1 MSDLVFTPVPKHLLG
16 LIWPKVEEYLAKA
29 VDTAKGKLTID
40 DVRSGIESDLYLLWV
55 VVDGEDII
63 AAVTTRVIN
72 YPTCNGMALDW
83 VGGKRIKEWLSML
96 NSTMRDHAKN
106 HGCSHLEG
114 YGRPAWTRLIARHG
128 WQEDYVAFRLEV

>member
-29 VDTAKGKLTID
+29 VDTAKGKLTVD

-55 VVDGEDII
+55 VVDGDDII
-63 AAVTTRVIN
+63 AAITTRVIN

-83 VGGKRIKEWLSML
+83 IGGKRIKEWLPMVNESVM
-96 NSTMRDHAKN
+96 DHARSN
-106 HGCSHLEG
+106 GCSHLEG
-114 YGRPAWTRLIARHG
+114 YGRAAWARMIERHG
-128 WQEDYVAFRLEV
+128 WKQDYITFRLEV

>member
-29 VDTAKGKLTID
+29 VDTAKGKLTVE

-55 VVDGEDII
+55 VVDGEEII

-83 VGGKRIKEWLSML
+83 IGGKRIKEWINMANSAML
-96 NSTMRDHAKN
+96 DHARS

-114 YGRPAWTRLIARHG
+114 YGRAAWGRMLERHG
-128 WQEDYVAFRLEV
+128 WKQDYVAFRLEA

>member
-83 VGGKRIKEWLSML
+83 IGGKRIKEWMPMA
-96 NSTMRDHAKN
+96 NKIVMDHAKSN
-106 HGCSHLEG
+106 GCSHLEG
-114 YGRPAWTRLIARHG
+114 YGRAAWTRMIERHG
-128 WQEDYVAFRLEV
+128 WKQDYVAFRLEV

>member
-16 LIWPKVEEYLAKA
+16 LIWPKVEGYLSKA
-29 VDTAKGKLTID
+29 VDTAKGKFTLE

-55 VVDGEDII
+55 VVDGGDII

-72 YPTCNGMALDW
+72 YPTCSGMALDW
-83 VGGKRIKEWLSML
+83 IGGKRIKEWLPVANKTVME
-96 NSTMRDHAKN
+96 HARN

-114 YGRPAWTRLIARHG
+114 YGRAAWSRVGERHG
-128 WQEDYVAFRLEV
+128 WKHDYVAFRLEV

>member
-29 VDTAKGKLTID
+29 VDTAKGKLTVD

-55 VVDGEDII
+55 VVDGDDII

-83 VGGKRIKEWLSML
+83 IGGKRIKEWINVA
-96 NSTMRDHAKN
+96 NSTMLDHARS

-114 YGRPAWTRLIARHG
+114 YGRPAWGRMLERHG
-128 WQEDYVAFRLEV
+128 WKQDYVAFRLEA